1 MVYLLNREISV
12 DVDMST
18 AGCGMNVAFF
28 FVGMEADGGF
38 IFVDYVCTVCLTC
51 FYTRKG

>member
-18 AGCGMNVAFF
+18 AGCGINVAFF
-28 FVGMEADGGF
+28 FVGMEADGGNPVF
-38 IFVDYVCTVCLTC
+38 IIFVYAIKTLI
-51 FYTRKG
+51 